1 MAKATKVQ
9 RMLFWMIALAIVFVA
24 LIAFVYSPYYAKS
37 GLWLL
42 DRFVS
47 EKVDPVAA
55 ESQKNGQ
62 LSAEN
67 ELEPGSKEW
76 VARQAYLAEVNHSLD
91 QNDASKFLQLQ
102 QRYNLLLKMIEEQK
116 QDELNHQL
124 QVFANNAPQE
134 NLDQEQE
141 DQETENST
149 AEVEQEARSLL
160 TPPSSDSTVSNSS
173 ATSSNS
179 TASSN
184 SPTSQTTQST
194 SANAQATRQ
203 DLDADTLYSEMM
215 SDENQPLFAQYRAFL
230 TDDQS
235 KIQLEDS
242 QAESENTSHTPFI
255 FQRPTHQPHAIVI
268 LGGGLTSGEKKGEI
282 VVNAYTKKRL
292 EQAVEI
298 YQTHHLPIVLSGV
311 EAPYMQKWLEQ
322 HQIHAQFLENRS
334 MNTCENTRFSSL
346 LLQKQGGAPTV
357 FLVTDAY
364 HMARAKRLFAINGI
378 ATIPVTAPLPNP
390 MTDWQPSKQNLMH
403 SRRVTYEILATLR
416 DVWFGESNCREIP

>member
-1 MAKATKVQ
+1 MVKLAKLKSV
-9 RMLFWMIALAIVFVA
+9 MYWVIGLSVILIL

-47 EKVDPVAA
+47 KEVDPVAA

-76 VARQAYLAEVNHSLD
+76 VARQAYLAEVNQSLD

-102 QRYNLLLKMIEEQK
+102 QRYNLLLKMIAEQK
-116 QDELNHQL
+116 QDELNYQL
-124 QVFANNAPQE
+124 QVFSDNELKANIAQ
-134 NLDQEQE
+134 DQNQASVSNNI
-141 DQETENST
+141 ENSVDDES
-149 AEVEQEARSLL
+149 EVEIDIEALFE
-160 TPPSSDSTVSNSS
+160 DVI
-173 ATSSNS
+173 
-179 TASSN
+179 
-184 SPTSQTTQST
+184 
-194 SANAQATRQ
+194 
-203 DLDADTLYSEMM
+203 
-215 SDENQPLFAQYRAFL
+215 SDENQPLFEQYRQFL
-230 TDDQS
+230 TDES
-235 KIQLEDS
+235 TKIQLE
-242 QAESENTSHTPFI
+242 NTSSEATQVQAPFI
-255 FQRPTHQPHAIVI
+255 FQRPAHQPHAIVI

-292 EQAVEI
+292 EQAVEV
-298 YQTHHLPIVLSGV
+298 YQSHNLPIVLSGV
-311 EAPYMQKWLEQ
+311 EAPYMQQWLEQ
-322 HQIHAQFLENRS
+322 RQIHAQFLENRS

-378 ATIPVTAPLPNP
+378 ATIPVIAPLPN
-390 MTDWQPSKQNLMH
+390 TLSEWQPSKQNLMH
-403 SRRVTYEILATLR
+403 SRRATYEILATMR

>member
-1 MAKATKVQ
+1 MVKLAKLKSMMSWLVGVSILL
-9 RMLFWMIALAIVFVA
+9 ML

-47 EKVDPVAA
+47 QEVDPVAA

-76 VARQAYLAEVNHSLD
+76 VARQAYLAEVNQSLN
-91 QNDASKFLQLQ
+91 QNDASTFLQLQ
-102 QRYNLLLKMIEEQK
+102 QRYNLLLKMIAEQK
-116 QDELNHQL
+116 QDELDYQL
-124 QVFANNAPQE
+124 QVFSDNELKANIEQ
-134 NLDQEQE
+134 DQNQASVSNNI
-141 DQETENST
+141 ENSVYDDS
-149 AEVEQEARSLL
+149 EVEIDIEALFE
-160 TPPSSDSTVSNSS
+160 DVI
-173 ATSSNS
+173 
-179 TASSN
+179 
-184 SPTSQTTQST
+184 
-194 SANAQATRQ
+194 
-203 DLDADTLYSEMM
+203 
-215 SDENQPLFAQYRAFL
+215 SDENQPLFEQYRQFL
-230 TDDQS
+230 TDES
-235 KIQLEDS
+235 TKIQLENDTTQAS
-242 QAESENTSHTPFI
+242 QFQAPFI
-255 FQRPTHQPHAIVI
+255 FQRPAHQPHAIVI
-268 LGGGLTSGEKKGEI
+268 LGGGLTSGEQEGEI

-292 EQAVEI
+292 EQAVEV
-298 YQTHHLPIVLSGV
+298 YQSHNLPIVLSGV

-322 HQIHAQFLENRS
+322 RQIHAQFLENRS

-378 ATIPVTAPLPNP
+378 ATIPVIAPLPNTP
-390 MTDWQPSKQNLMH
+390 TDWHLSKQNLMH
-403 SRRVTYEILATLR
+403 SRRATYEILATMR

>member
-1 MAKATKVQ
+1 MVKLAKLKNMMYWVIG
-9 RMLFWMIALAIVFVA
+9 LSVILIL

-47 EKVDPVAA
+47 QEVDPVAA

-76 VARQAYLAEVNHSLD
+76 VARQAYLAEVNQSLN
-91 QNDASKFLQLQ
+91 QNDASTFLQLQ
-102 QRYNLLLKMIEEQK
+102 QRYNLLLKMIAEQK
-116 QDELNHQL
+116 QDELNYQL
-124 QVFANNAPQE
+124 QVFSDNELKANIAQ
-134 NLDQEQE
+134 DQNQASVSNNI
-141 DQETENST
+141 ENSVDDES
-149 AEVEQEARSLL
+149 EVEIDIEALFE
-160 TPPSSDSTVSNSS
+160 DVI
-173 ATSSNS
+173 
-179 TASSN
+179 
-184 SPTSQTTQST
+184 
-194 SANAQATRQ
+194 
-203 DLDADTLYSEMM
+203 
-215 SDENQPLFAQYRAFL
+215 SDENQPLFEQYRQFL
-230 TDDQS
+230 TDES
-235 KIQLEDS
+235 TKIQLE
-242 QAESENTSHTPFI
+242 NTSSEATQVQAPFI
-255 FQRPTHQPHAIVI
+255 YQRPAHQPHAIVI

-292 EQAVEI
+292 EQAVEV
-298 YQTHHLPIVLSGV
+298 YQSHNLPIVLSGV
-311 EAPYMQKWLEQ
+311 EAPYMQQWLEQ
-322 HQIHAQFLENRS
+322 RQIHAQFLENRS

-378 ATIPVTAPLPNP
+378 ATIPVIAPLPN
-390 MTDWQPSKQNLMH
+390 TLTEWQPSKQNLMH
-403 SRRVTYEILATLR
+403 SRRTTYEILATMR

>member
-1 MAKATKVQ
+1 
-9 RMLFWMIALAIVFVA
+9 ML

-47 EKVDPVAA
+47 QEVDPVAA

-76 VARQAYLAEVNHSLD
+76 VARQAYLAEVNQSLN
-91 QNDASKFLQLQ
+91 QNDASTFLQLQ
-102 QRYNLLLKMIEEQK
+102 QRYNLLLKMIAEQK
-116 QDELNHQL
+116 QDELDYQL
-124 QVFANNAPQE
+124 QVFSDNELKANIEQ
-134 NLDQEQE
+134 DQNQASVSNNI
-141 DQETENST
+141 ENSVYDDS
-149 AEVEQEARSLL
+149 EVEIDIEALFE
-160 TPPSSDSTVSNSS
+160 DVI
-173 ATSSNS
+173 
-179 TASSN
+179 
-184 SPTSQTTQST
+184 
-194 SANAQATRQ
+194 
-203 DLDADTLYSEMM
+203 
-215 SDENQPLFAQYRAFL
+215 SDENQPLFEQYRQFL
-230 TDDQS
+230 TDES
-235 KIQLEDS
+235 TKIQLENDTTQAS
-242 QAESENTSHTPFI
+242 QFQAPFI
-255 FQRPTHQPHAIVI
+255 FQRPAHQPHAIVI
-268 LGGGLTSGEKKGEI
+268 LGGGLTSGEQEGEI

-292 EQAVEI
+292 EQAVEV
-298 YQTHHLPIVLSGV
+298 YQSHNLPIVLSGV

-322 HQIHAQFLENRS
+322 RQIHAQFLENRS

-378 ATIPVTAPLPNP
+378 ATIPVIAPLPNTP
-390 MTDWQPSKQNLMH
+390 TDWHLSKQNLMH
-403 SRRVTYEILATLR
+403 SRRATYEILATMR

>member
-1 MAKATKVQ
+1 MVKVTKVSG
-9 RMLFWMIALAIVFVA
+9 MMYWVIGLSVILIL

-47 EKVDPVAA
+47 QEVDPVAA

-76 VARQAYLAEVNHSLD
+76 VARQAYLAEVNQSLD

-102 QRYNLLLKMIEEQK
+102 QRYNLLLKMIAEQK
-116 QDELNHQL
+116 QDELNYQL
-124 QVFANNAPQE
+124 QVFSDNELKANIE
-134 NLDQEQE
+134 QEQNLASVSNNI
-141 DQETENST
+141 ENSVDDES
-149 AEVEQEARSLL
+149 EVEIDIEALFE
-160 TPPSSDSTVSNSS
+160 DVI
-173 ATSSNS
+173 
-179 TASSN
+179 
-184 SPTSQTTQST
+184 
-194 SANAQATRQ
+194 
-203 DLDADTLYSEMM
+203 
-215 SDENQPLFAQYRAFL
+215 SDENQPLFEQYRQFL
-230 TDDQS
+230 TDTS
-235 KIQLEDS
+235 TKIQLENAS
-242 QAESENTSHTPFI
+242 SEATQVQAPFI
-255 FQRPTHQPHAIVI
+255 FQRPAHQPHAIVI
-268 LGGGLTSGEKKGEI
+268 LGGGLTSGEKQGEI

-292 EQAVEI
+292 EQAVEV
-298 YQTHHLPIVLSGV
+298 YQSHNLPIVLSGV

-378 ATIPVTAPLPNP
+378 ATIPVIAPLPNP
-390 MTDWQPSKQNLMH
+390 LTEWQPNKQNLMH
-403 SRRVTYEILATLR
+403 SRRATYEILATMR

>member
-1 MAKATKVQ
+1 MVKLAKLKSMMYWVIG
-9 RMLFWMIALAIVFVA
+9 LSVILIL

-47 EKVDPVAA
+47 QEVDPVAA

-76 VARQAYLAEVNHSLD
+76 VARQAYLAEVNQSLD

-102 QRYNLLLKMIEEQK
+102 QRYNLLLKMIAEQK
-116 QDELNHQL
+116 QDELNYQL
-124 QVFANNAPQE
+124 QIFSDNTLKSNIELDVNADQNYNSALSDTKSALNNSNIDSNNA
-134 NLDQEQE
+134 LDIEALFE
-141 DQETENST
+141 D
-149 AEVEQEARSLL
+149 V
-160 TPPSSDSTVSNSS
+160 
-173 ATSSNS
+173 
-179 TASSN
+179 
-184 SPTSQTTQST
+184 
-194 SANAQATRQ
+194 
-203 DLDADTLYSEMM
+203 M
-215 SDENQPLFAQYRAFL
+215 SDENQSLFEQYRQFL
-230 TDDQS
+230 TDES
-235 KIQLEDS
+235 TKIQLENDTTQAS
-242 QAESENTSHTPFI
+242 QVQAPFI
-255 FQRPTHQPHAIVI
+255 YQRPAHQPHAIVI

-292 EQAVEI
+292 EQAVEV
-298 YQTHHLPIVLSGV
+298 YQSHNLPIVLSGV

-378 ATIPVTAPLPNP
+378 ATIPVIAPLPN
-390 MTDWQPSKQNLMH
+390 MLTEWQPSKQNLMH
-403 SRRVTYEILATLR
+403 SRRATYEILATMR

>member
-1 MAKATKVQ
+1 MVKLAKLKNMMSWLIGVSILL
-9 RMLFWMIALAIVFVA
+9 ML

-47 EKVDPVAA
+47 QEVDPVAA

-76 VARQAYLAEVNHSLD
+76 VARQAYLAEVNQSLN
-91 QNDASKFLQLQ
+91 QNDASTFLQLQ
-102 QRYNLLLKMIEEQK
+102 QRYNLLLKMIAEQK
-116 QDELNHQL
+116 QDELDYQL
-124 QVFANNAPQE
+124 QVFSDNELKANIEQ
-134 NLDQEQE
+134 DQNQASVSNNI
-141 DQETENST
+141 ENSVYDDS
-149 AEVEQEARSLL
+149 EVEIDIEALFE
-160 TPPSSDSTVSNSS
+160 DVI
-173 ATSSNS
+173 
-179 TASSN
+179 
-184 SPTSQTTQST
+184 
-194 SANAQATRQ
+194 
-203 DLDADTLYSEMM
+203 
-215 SDENQPLFAQYRAFL
+215 SDENQPLFEQYRQFL
-230 TDDQS
+230 TDES
-235 KIQLEDS
+235 TKIQLENDTTQAS
-242 QAESENTSHTPFI
+242 QFQAPFI
-255 FQRPTHQPHAIVI
+255 FQRPAHQPHAIVI
-268 LGGGLTSGEKKGEI
+268 LGGGLTSGEQEGEI

-292 EQAVEI
+292 EQAVEV
-298 YQTHHLPIVLSGV
+298 YQSHNLPIVLSGV

-322 HQIHAQFLENRS
+322 RQIHAQFLENRS

-378 ATIPVTAPLPNP
+378 ATIPVIAPLPNTP
-390 MTDWQPSKQNLMH
+390 TDWHLSKQNLMH
-403 SRRVTYEILATLR
+403 SRRATYEILATMR

>member
-1 MAKATKVQ
+1 MVKLAKLKNMMSWLIGVSILL
-9 RMLFWMIALAIVFVA
+9 ML

-47 EKVDPVAA
+47 EEVDPVAA

-76 VARQAYLAEVNHSLD
+76 VARQAYLAEVNQSLN
-91 QNDASKFLQLQ
+91 QNDASTFLQLQ
-102 QRYNLLLKMIEEQK
+102 QRYNLLLKMIAEQK
-116 QDELNHQL
+116 QEELNHQL
-124 QVFANNAPQE
+124 QVFSDNALKSNIELDVNVDQTQSSESNDTESALNNS
-134 NLDQEQE
+134 NLDSNVVLDIEALFE
-141 DQETENST
+141 D
-149 AEVEQEARSLL
+149 V
-160 TPPSSDSTVSNSS
+160 
-173 ATSSNS
+173 
-179 TASSN
+179 
-184 SPTSQTTQST
+184 
-194 SANAQATRQ
+194 
-203 DLDADTLYSEMM
+203 M
-215 SDENQPLFAQYRAFL
+215 SDENQSLFEQYRQFL
-230 TDDQS
+230 TDES
-235 KIQLEDS
+235 TKIQLENDTTQAS
-242 QAESENTSHTPFI
+242 QFQAPFI
-255 FQRPTHQPHAIVI
+255 FQRPAHQPHAIVI
-268 LGGGLTSGEKKGEI
+268 LGGGLTSGEQEGEI

-292 EQAVEI
+292 EQAVEV
-298 YQTHHLPIVLSGV
+298 YQSHNLPIVLSGV

-322 HQIHAQFLENRS
+322 RQIHAQFLENRS

-378 ATIPVTAPLPNP
+378 ATIPVIAPLPNTL
-390 MTDWQPSKQNLMH
+390 TDWQLSKQNLMH
-403 SRRVTYEILATLR
+403 SRRTTYEILATLR

>member
-1 MAKATKVQ
+1 MVKLAKLKSMMYWVIG
-9 RMLFWMIALAIVFVA
+9 LSVILIL

-47 EKVDPVAA
+47 QEVDPVAA

-76 VARQAYLAEVNHSLD
+76 VARQAYLAEVNQSLD

-102 QRYNLLLKMIEEQK
+102 QRYNLLLKMIAEQK
-116 QDELNHQL
+116 QDELNYQL
-124 QVFANNAPQE
+124 QVFSDNEFKANIAQ
-134 NLDQEQE
+134 DQNQASALNNI
-141 DQETENST
+141 ENSVDDES
-149 AEVEQEARSLL
+149 EVEIDIEALFE
-160 TPPSSDSTVSNSS
+160 DVI
-173 ATSSNS
+173 
-179 TASSN
+179 
-184 SPTSQTTQST
+184 
-194 SANAQATRQ
+194 
-203 DLDADTLYSEMM
+203 
-215 SDENQPLFAQYRAFL
+215 SDENQPLFEQYRQFL
-230 TDDQS
+230 TDTS
-235 KIQLEDS
+235 TKIQLE
-242 QAESENTSHTPFI
+242 NTSSEAPFI
-255 FQRPTHQPHAIVI
+255 FQRPAHQPHAIVI

-292 EQAVEI
+292 EQAVEV
-298 YQTHHLPIVLSGV
+298 YQSHNLPIVLSGV

-378 ATIPVTAPLPNP
+378 ATIPVIAPLPN
-390 MTDWQPSKQNLMH
+390 TLTEWQPSKQNLMH
-403 SRRVTYEILATLR
+403 SRRATYEILATMR

>member
-1 MAKATKVQ
+1 MVKLAKLKNMMYWVIG
-9 RMLFWMIALAIVFVA
+9 LSVILIL

-47 EKVDPVAA
+47 QEVDPVAA

-76 VARQAYLAEVNHSLD
+76 VARQAYLAEVNQSLN
-91 QNDASKFLQLQ
+91 QNDASTFLQLQ
-102 QRYNLLLKMIEEQK
+102 QRYNLLLKMMAEHK
-116 QDELNHQL
+116 QDELNYQL
-124 QVFANNAPQE
+124 QVFSDNELKANIAQ
-134 NLDQEQE
+134 DQNQASVSNNI
-141 DQETENST
+141 ENSVDDES
-149 AEVEQEARSLL
+149 EVEIDIEALFE
-160 TPPSSDSTVSNSS
+160 DVI
-173 ATSSNS
+173 
-179 TASSN
+179 
-184 SPTSQTTQST
+184 
-194 SANAQATRQ
+194 
-203 DLDADTLYSEMM
+203 
-215 SDENQPLFAQYRAFL
+215 SDENQPLFEQYRQFL
-230 TDDQS
+230 TDES
-235 KIQLEDS
+235 TKIQLE
-242 QAESENTSHTPFI
+242 NTSSEATQVQAPFI
-255 FQRPTHQPHAIVI
+255 YQRPAHQPHAIVI

-292 EQAVEI
+292 EQAVEV
-298 YQTHHLPIVLSGV
+298 YQSHNLPIVLSGV
-311 EAPYMQKWLEQ
+311 EAPYMQQWLEQ
-322 HQIHAQFLENRS
+322 RQIHAQFLENRS

-378 ATIPVTAPLPNP
+378 ATIPVIAPLPN
-390 MTDWQPSKQNLMH
+390 TLTEWQPSKQNLMH
-403 SRRVTYEILATLR
+403 SRRTTYEILATMR

>member
-1 MAKATKVQ
+1 MVKLAKLKSMMYWVIG
-9 RMLFWMIALAIVFVA
+9 LSVILIL

-47 EKVDPVAA
+47 QEVDPVAA

-76 VARQAYLAEVNHSLD
+76 VARQAYLAEVNQSLD
-91 QNDASKFLQLQ
+91 QNDASKFLQIQ
-102 QRYNLLLKMIEEQK
+102 QRYNLLLKMIAEQK
-116 QDELNHQL
+116 QDELDYQL
-124 QVFANNAPQE
+124 QVFSDNELKANI
-134 NLDQEQE
+134 EQY
-141 DQETENST
+141 QNQASVSNNIENSVDDDS
-149 AEVEQEARSLL
+149 EVEIDIEALFE
-160 TPPSSDSTVSNSS
+160 DVI
-173 ATSSNS
+173 
-179 TASSN
+179 
-184 SPTSQTTQST
+184 
-194 SANAQATRQ
+194 
-203 DLDADTLYSEMM
+203 
-215 SDENQPLFAQYRAFL
+215 SDENQPLFEQYRQFL
-230 TDDQS
+230 TDES
-235 KIQLEDS
+235 TKIQLE
-242 QAESENTSHTPFI
+242 NTSSEATQVRAPFI
-255 FQRPTHQPHAIVI
+255 FQRPAHQPHAIVI
-268 LGGGLTSGEKKGEI
+268 LGGGLTSGEQEGEI
-282 VVNAYTKKRL
+282 VVNAYTQKRL
-292 EQAVEI
+292 EQAVEV
-298 YQTHHLPIVLSGV
+298 YQSHNLPIVLSGV

-378 ATIPVTAPLPNP
+378 ATIPVIAPLPN
-390 MTDWQPSKQNLMH
+390 TLTEWQPSKQNLMH
-403 SRRVTYEILATLR
+403 SRRATYEILATMR

>member
-1 MAKATKVQ
+1 MVKLAKLKSMMSWLVGVSILL
-9 RMLFWMIALAIVFVA
+9 ML

-42 DRFVS
+42 DHFVS
-47 EKVDPVAA
+47 QEVDPVAA

-76 VARQAYLAEVNHSLD
+76 VARQAYLAEVNQSLD

-102 QRYNLLLKMIEEQK
+102 QRYNLLLKMIAEQK
-116 QDELNHQL
+116 QDELNYQL
-124 QVFANNAPQE
+124 QVFSDNELKANIEQ
-134 NLDQEQE
+134 DQNQASVSNNI
-141 DQETENST
+141 ENSVDDDS
-149 AEVEQEARSLL
+149 EVEIDIEALFE
-160 TPPSSDSTVSNSS
+160 DVI
-173 ATSSNS
+173 
-179 TASSN
+179 
-184 SPTSQTTQST
+184 
-194 SANAQATRQ
+194 
-203 DLDADTLYSEMM
+203 
-215 SDENQPLFAQYRAFL
+215 SDENQPLFEQYRQFL
-230 TDDQS
+230 TDES
-235 KIQLEDS
+235 TKIQLENDTTQAS
-242 QAESENTSHTPFI
+242 QFQAPFI
-255 FQRPTHQPHAIVI
+255 FQRPAHQPHAIVI
-268 LGGGLTSGEKKGEI
+268 LGGGLTSGEQEGEI

-292 EQAVEI
+292 EQAVEV
-298 YQTHHLPIVLSGV
+298 YQSHNLPIVLSGV

-322 HQIHAQFLENRS
+322 RQIHAQFLENRS

-378 ATIPVTAPLPNP
+378 ATIPVIAPLPN
-390 MTDWQPSKQNLMH
+390 TLSEWQPSKQNLMH
-403 SRRVTYEILATLR
+403 SRRATYEILATMR

>member
-1 MAKATKVQ
+1 MVKVA
-9 RMLFWMIALAIVFVA
+9 RLKGMMYWVIGLMITLIL

-47 EKVDPVAA
+47 QEVDPVAA

-76 VARQAYLAEVNHSLD
+76 VARQAYLAEVNQSLD

-102 QRYNLLLKMIEEQK
+102 QRYNLLLKMIAEQK
-116 QDELNHQL
+116 QDELSSQL
-124 QVFANNAPQE
+124 QVFSDNELKANIEQDQNQASVSNNIE
-134 NLDQEQE
+134 NNVGDE
-141 DQETENST
+141 S
-149 AEVEQEARSLL
+149 EVEIDIEALFE
-160 TPPSSDSTVSNSS
+160 DVI
-173 ATSSNS
+173 
-179 TASSN
+179 
-184 SPTSQTTQST
+184 
-194 SANAQATRQ
+194 
-203 DLDADTLYSEMM
+203 
-215 SDENQPLFAQYRAFL
+215 SDENQPLFEQYRQFL
-230 TDDQS
+230 TDTS
-235 KIQLEDS
+235 TKIQLE
-242 QAESENTSHTPFI
+242 NTSSEATQVRAPFI
-255 FQRPTHQPHAIVI
+255 FQRPAHQPHAIVI
-268 LGGGLTSGEKKGEI
+268 LGGGLTSGEQEGEI

-292 EQAVEI
+292 EQAVEV
-298 YQTHHLPIVLSGV
+298 YQSHNLPIVLSGV

-322 HQIHAQFLENRS
+322 RQIHAQFLENRS

-378 ATIPVTAPLPNP
+378 ATIPVIAPLPNTP
-390 MTDWQPSKQNLMH
+390 TDWQLSKQNLMH
-403 SRRVTYEILATLR
+403 SRRATYEILATMR

>member
-1 MAKATKVQ
+1 MVKLAKLKSMMYWVIG
-9 RMLFWMIALAIVFVA
+9 LSVILIL

-47 EKVDPVAA
+47 QEVDPVAA

-76 VARQAYLAEVNHSLD
+76 VARQAYLAEVNQSLD

-102 QRYNLLLKMIEEQK
+102 QRYNLLLKMIAEQK
-116 QDELNHQL
+116 QDELNYQL
-124 QVFANNAPQE
+124 QVFSDNEFKANIAQ
-134 NLDQEQE
+134 DQNQASALNNI
-141 DQETENST
+141 ENSVDDES
-149 AEVEQEARSLL
+149 EVEIDIEALFE
-160 TPPSSDSTVSNSS
+160 
-173 ATSSNS
+173 
-179 TASSN
+179 
-184 SPTSQTTQST
+184 
-194 SANAQATRQ
+194 
-203 DLDADTLYSEMM
+203 DA
-215 SDENQPLFAQYRAFL
+215 
-230 TDDQS
+230 
-235 KIQLEDS
+235 KIQLE
-242 QAESENTSHTPFI
+242 NTSSEATQVQAPFI
-255 FQRPTHQPHAIVI
+255 FQRPAHQPHAIVI

-292 EQAVEI
+292 EQAVEV
-298 YQTHHLPIVLSGV
+298 YQSHNLPIVLSGV

-378 ATIPVTAPLPNP
+378 ATIPVIAPLPN
-390 MTDWQPSKQNLMH
+390 TLTEWQPSKQNLMH
-403 SRRVTYEILATLR
+403 SRRATYEILATMR

>member
-1 MAKATKVQ
+1 MVKLAKLKSMMYWVIG
-9 RMLFWMIALAIVFVA
+9 LSVILIL

-47 EKVDPVAA
+47 KEVDPVAA

-76 VARQAYLAEVNHSLD
+76 VARQAYLAEVNQSLD

-102 QRYNLLLKMIEEQK
+102 QRYNLLLKMIAEQK
-116 QDELNHQL
+116 QDELNYQL
-124 QVFANNAPQE
+124 QVFSDNELKANIAQ
-134 NLDQEQE
+134 DQNQASVSNNI
-141 DQETENST
+141 ENSVDDES
-149 AEVEQEARSLL
+149 EVEIDIEALFE
-160 TPPSSDSTVSNSS
+160 DVI
-173 ATSSNS
+173 
-179 TASSN
+179 
-184 SPTSQTTQST
+184 
-194 SANAQATRQ
+194 
-203 DLDADTLYSEMM
+203 
-215 SDENQPLFAQYRAFL
+215 SDENQPLFEQYRQFL
-230 TDDQS
+230 TDES
-235 KIQLEDS
+235 TKIQLE
-242 QAESENTSHTPFI
+242 NTSSEATQVQAPFI
-255 FQRPTHQPHAIVI
+255 FQRPAHQPHAIVI

-292 EQAVEI
+292 EQAVEV
-298 YQTHHLPIVLSGV
+298 YQSHNLPIVLSGV
-311 EAPYMQKWLEQ
+311 EAPYMQQWLEQ
-322 HQIHAQFLENRS
+322 RQIHAQFLENRS

-378 ATIPVTAPLPNP
+378 ATIPVIAPLPN
-390 MTDWQPSKQNLMH
+390 TLTEWQPSKQNLMH
-403 SRRVTYEILATLR
+403 SRRTTYEILATMR

>member
-1 MAKATKVQ
+1 MVKLAKLKSMMYWVIG
-9 RMLFWMIALAIVFVA
+9 LSVILIL

-47 EKVDPVAA
+47 QEVDPVAA

-76 VARQAYLAEVNHSLD
+76 VARQAYLAEVNQSLD
-91 QNDASKFLQLQ
+91 QNDASRFLQIQ
-102 QRYNLLLKMIEEQK
+102 QRYNLLLIMIAEQK
-116 QDELNHQL
+116 QDELDYQL
-124 QVFANNAPQE
+124 QVFSDNELKANIEQ
-134 NLDQEQE
+134 DQNQASVSNNI
-141 DQETENST
+141 ENSVDDDS
-149 AEVEQEARSLL
+149 EVEIDIEALFE
-160 TPPSSDSTVSNSS
+160 DVI
-173 ATSSNS
+173 
-179 TASSN
+179 
-184 SPTSQTTQST
+184 
-194 SANAQATRQ
+194 
-203 DLDADTLYSEMM
+203 
-215 SDENQPLFAQYRAFL
+215 SDENQPLFEQYRQFL
-230 TDDQS
+230 TDTS
-235 KIQLEDS
+235 TKIQLE
-242 QAESENTSHTPFI
+242 NTSSEATQVRAPFI
-255 FQRPTHQPHAIVI
+255 FQRPAHQPHAIVI
-268 LGGGLTSGEKKGEI
+268 LGGGLTSGEQEGEI
-282 VVNAYTKKRL
+282 VVNAYTQKRL
-292 EQAVEI
+292 EQAVEV
-298 YQTHHLPIVLSGV
+298 YQSHNLPIVLSGV

-378 ATIPVTAPLPNP
+378 ATIPVIAPLPN
-390 MTDWQPSKQNLMH
+390 MLTEWQPSKQNLMH
-403 SRRVTYEILATLR
+403 SRRATYEILATMR

>member
-1 MAKATKVQ
+1 MVKVTKVSG
-9 RMLFWMIALAIVFVA
+9 MMYWVIGLSIILIL

-47 EKVDPVAA
+47 QEVDPVAA

-76 VARQAYLAEVNHSLD
+76 VARQAYLAEVNQSLD

-102 QRYNLLLKMIEEQK
+102 QRYNLLLKMIAEQK
-116 QDELNHQL
+116 QDELNYQL
-124 QVFANNAPQE
+124 QVFSDNELKANIE
-134 NLDQEQE
+134 QEQNLASVSNNI
-141 DQETENST
+141 ENSVDDES
-149 AEVEQEARSLL
+149 EVEIDIEALFE
-160 TPPSSDSTVSNSS
+160 DVI
-173 ATSSNS
+173 
-179 TASSN
+179 
-184 SPTSQTTQST
+184 
-194 SANAQATRQ
+194 
-203 DLDADTLYSEMM
+203 
-215 SDENQPLFAQYRAFL
+215 SDENQPLFEQYRQFL
-230 TDDQS
+230 TDTS
-235 KIQLEDS
+235 TKIQLENAS
-242 QAESENTSHTPFI
+242 SEATQVQAPFI
-255 FQRPTHQPHAIVI
+255 FQRPAHQPHAIVI
-268 LGGGLTSGEKKGEI
+268 LGGGLTSGEKQGEI

-292 EQAVEI
+292 EQAVEV
-298 YQTHHLPIVLSGV
+298 YQSHNLPIVLSGV

-378 ATIPVTAPLPNP
+378 ATIPVIAPLPN
-390 MTDWQPSKQNLMH
+390 MLTEWQPSKQNLMH
-403 SRRVTYEILATLR
+403 SRRATYEILATMR

>member
-1 MAKATKVQ
+1 MVKLAKLKNMMYWVIG
-9 RMLFWMIALAIVFVA
+9 LSVILIL

-47 EKVDPVAA
+47 QEVDPVAA

-76 VARQAYLAEVNHSLD
+76 VARQAYLAEVNQSLN
-91 QNDASKFLQLQ
+91 QNDASTFLQLQ
-102 QRYNLLLKMIEEQK
+102 QRYNLLLKMIAEQK
-116 QDELNHQL
+116 QDELNYQL
-124 QVFANNAPQE
+124 QVFSDNELKANIAQ
-134 NLDQEQE
+134 DQNQASVSNNI
-141 DQETENST
+141 ENSVDDES
-149 AEVEQEARSLL
+149 EVEIDIEALFE
-160 TPPSSDSTVSNSS
+160 DVI
-173 ATSSNS
+173 
-179 TASSN
+179 
-184 SPTSQTTQST
+184 
-194 SANAQATRQ
+194 
-203 DLDADTLYSEMM
+203 
-215 SDENQPLFAQYRAFL
+215 SDENQPLFEQYRQFL
-230 TDDQS
+230 TDES
-235 KIQLEDS
+235 TKIQLENDTTQAS
-242 QAESENTSHTPFI
+242 QVQAPFI
-255 FQRPTHQPHAIVI
+255 YQRPAHQPHAIVI

-292 EQAVEI
+292 EQAVEV
-298 YQTHHLPIVLSGV
+298 YQSHNLPIVLSGV
-311 EAPYMQKWLEQ
+311 EAPYMQQWLEQ
-322 HQIHAQFLENRS
+322 RQIHAQFLENRS

-378 ATIPVTAPLPNP
+378 ATIPVIAPLPN
-390 MTDWQPSKQNLMH
+390 TLTEWQPSKQNLMH
-403 SRRVTYEILATLR
+403 SRRTTYEILATMR